1 MKVAVI
7 LTGHMRCWKDVFPN
21 FKEKIIDR
29 YNPDIFIHTWN
40 EEGWWIPGDK
50 QNTKG
55 YFEET
60 PTVNFDEIV
69 EAYQPKDLVIED
81 WEKNG
86 YNQLFEY
93 RGSLYPNFAHR
104 PKNILSMF
112 YKLYAGV
119 SLMENF
125 VSKTGQYYDLVIRM
139 RPDMIFNEDLPDF
152 NPDLLYTIAH
162 RNHLGQGTGDM
173 MQVSNMFNMILF
185 SKITCYLNHIYLKT
199 DLLCPHVISTQW
211 IKDMGLPWQEFAINK
226 TIQHTPKG
234 EYVEMDK

>member
-7 LTGHMRCWKDVFPN
+7 LTGHMRCWRDVLPN
-21 FKEKIIDR
+21 FQKRVIDR

-60 PTVNFDEIV
+60 PKVTYDDMLNYNPTQVI
-69 EAYQPKDLVIED
+69 IED
-81 WEKNG
+81 WND
-86 YNQLFEY
+86 YNELFEY
-93 RGSLYPNFAHR
+93 RGKLYENFAHR

-112 YKLYAGV
+112 YKLHAGIQ
-119 SLMENF
+119 LMENYIA
-125 VSKTGQYYDLVIRM
+125 KTGEFYDLVIRM
-139 RPDMIFNEDLPDF
+139 RPDMIFNEDLPQF
-152 NPDLLYTIAH
+152 ETNRFYTLAH

-173 MQVSNMFNMILF
+173 IQVGNQFNMILF
-185 SKITCYLNHIYLKT
+185 SKASCYLTHIYKKT
-199 DLLCPHVISTQW
+199 NLLCPHVLSSEW
-211 IKDMGLPWQEFAINK
+211 IKDMGLPWQEFNISK
-226 TIQHTPKG
+226 TLQHTPKG